1 MTKKLNQEQ
10 QLNKHAVSKSV
21 FKLNSGVFSFLN
33 KQGLS
38 IHEMRRIIS
47 LYALSI
53 DIKRTKKARLEWYA
67 KITDLAQEDFANFKK
82 VFNKNKVIKKQVR
95 TYDDS
100 YQEFSFDGSFAYN
113 GVADDF

>member
-1 MTKKLNQEQ
+1 MTIKLNQKQ
-10 QLNKHAVSKSV
+10 QLSKHAVSKSV

-53 DIKRTKKARLEWYA
+53 GIKRPKKARLEWYA
-67 KITDLAQEDFANFKK
+67 KITDLAQEDFAKFKK

-113 GVADDF
+113 GVADNF

>member
-1 MTKKLNQEQ
+1 
-10 QLNKHAVSKSV
+10 
-21 FKLNSGVFSFLN
+21 
-33 KQGLS
+33 
-38 IHEMRRIIS
+38 MRRIIS

-53 DIKRTKKARLEWYA
+53 GIKRPKKARLEWYA

-95 TYDDS
+95 TYDDW

-113 GVADDF
+113 GVADDL

>member
-1 MTKKLNQEQ
+1 MNNKLNQEQ

-53 DIKRTKKARLEWYA
+53 GIKRPKKARLEWYS
-67 KITDLAQEDFANFKK
+67 KITELAQEDFSNFKK
-82 VFNKNKVIKKQVR
+82 VFNKNKERKKKIN
-95 TYDDS
+95 TYDDWF
-100 YQEFSFDGSFAYN
+100 QECSFDGSFAYS
-113 GVADDF
+113 GVTDDF